1 MIIFK
6 KRKIKLSKITIP
18 KHFEEAPPKP
28 EKLIKKTINYLKTN
42 NLSPIYVCHKNNT
55 LVDGYCSYL
64 IRKACGEDKVKIV
77 YVDER
82 NKKK

>member
-1 MIIFK
+1 MIFLK

-28 EKLIKKTINYLKTN
+28 KKLIKKTINYLKTN

-77 YVDER
+77 YVDVR

>member
-6 KRKIKLSKITIP
+6 RKRIKISKITIP
-18 KHFEEAPPKP
+18 KHFEENPPKSL
-28 EKLIKKTINYLKTN
+28 KLIEKTINYLKTN